1 LETWIKDL
9 KESGDIRFV
18 KLFMVKKN
26 ISGLMACLFLTS
38 GVLLPLGDFSL
49 TKDLPQMYR
58 NYTKIT
64 SPEEAGLI
72 DFIGDYLL
80 HGKEIFGHN
89 EHDKIPVKGS
99 EVQFQHQASP
109 LNVVF
114 SKMSSVNI
122 ITGELSAIHP
132 VFNKQIKTSG
142 YLNELFRPP
151 LA

>member
-1 LETWIKDL
+1 
-9 KESGDIRFV
+9 
-18 KLFMVKKN
+18 MVKKI
-26 ISGLMACLFLTS
+26 ISGLMACLFLAS
-38 GVLLPLGDFSL
+38 SMLLPLGDFSL
-49 TKDLPQMYR
+49 MKDLPEMYR

-64 SPEEAGLI
+64 SPEEAGLT

-89 EHDKIPVKGS
+89 QHDKTPAKGS

-122 ITGELSAIHP
+122 IAGELSATHP
-132 VFNKQIKTSG
+132 LFKKLIRTSG